1 MFEEGTDEGFEEKI
15 LSILEMIKCGGE
27 GNILACPTLRKGQ
40 KQIFFQYI
48 KDRMWKKVQGW
59 KEKLLDREE
68 GAKGK
73 RKIIISDE
81 RGDID

>member
-1 MFEEGTDEGFEEKI
+1 M
-15 LSILEMIKCGGE
+15 
-27 GNILACPTLRKGQ
+27 
-40 KQIFFQYI
+40 
-48 KDRMWKKVQGW
+48 DRMWKKVQGW

-81 RGDID
+81 QGDID